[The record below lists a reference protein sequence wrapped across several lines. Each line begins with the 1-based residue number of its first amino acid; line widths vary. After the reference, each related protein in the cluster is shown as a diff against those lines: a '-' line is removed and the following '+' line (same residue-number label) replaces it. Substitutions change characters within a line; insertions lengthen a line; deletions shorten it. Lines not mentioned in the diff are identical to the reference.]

1 MSKNKS
7 YKDNKF
13 ISLILCMIFYVLAI
27 GVAIGIGIT
36 LHPLLHPILTAFVVD
51 VIATVIIFVI
61 SVFFKN
67 TSLYDPYWSL
77 IPIFLIL
84 YWLATAENFP
94 TITIRQI
101 VIIVLAVIWGGRLTF
116 NWIRS
121 WKGLNHEDW
130 RYTKFREEKP
140 SLFWFINFTG
150 LQMMPTLIVFLG
162 CVPIYYSIIST
173 STFFSVYDVIGII
186 IVLGAIII
194 ETVAD
199 EQLRNFLKTKQ
210 KGELMTKGI
219 WSVTRHPNYFGEVSF
234 WWGMFFFAISSGV
247 STLWVVVGPISMT
260 ILFLI
265 VSIPLMENRLM
276 KKYPGYNDYKSR
288 VSSFIPWFEK
298 RK

>member
-1 MSKNKS
+1 
-7 YKDNKF
+7 
-13 ISLILCMIFYVLAI
+13 MIFYVLAI
-27 GVAIGIGIT
+27 GAAIGVGIA
-36 LHPLLHPILTAFVVD
+36 LHPLLHPLLTAFIVD
-51 VIATVIIFVI
+51 VIATVIIFII

-67 TSLYDPYWSL
+67 TSLYDPYWSF
-77 IPIFLIL
+77 IPIPIVV
-84 YWLATAENFP
+84 YWLITADNYP
-94 TITIRQI
+94 TITIRQM
-101 VIIVLAVIWGGRLTF
+101 VILVLVVIWGGRLTF
-116 NWIRS
+116 NWVRG

-173 STFFSVYDVIGII
+173 STSFSVYDIIGII
-186 IVLGAIII
+186 IVLGAIIV

-247 STLWVVVGPISMT
+247 STLWVVVGPISMI

-276 KKYPGYNDYKSR
+276 KKYPSYIDYKSR
-288 VSSFIPWFEK
+288 VSSFIPWFKK
-298 RK
+298 RN

>member
-1 MSKNKS
+1 MSKDKT
-7 YKDNKF
+7 YKDNKL
-13 ISLILCMIFYVLAI
+13 ISLILCLISYTLAI
-27 GVAIGIGIT
+27 GAAIGIGIA
-36 LHPLLHPILTAFVVD
+36 LHPLLHPILTAFIVD
-51 VIATVIIFVI
+51 VIATVIIFSI

-67 TSLYDPYWSL
+67 TSLYDPYWSF
-77 IPIFLIL
+77 IPIPIIL
-84 YWLATAENFP
+84 YWLITADNYP

-101 VIIVLAVIWGGRLTF
+101 VIIAIVAIWGIRLTF
-116 NWIRS
+116 NWIRG

-162 CVPIYYSIIST
+162 CIPIYFGIIST
-173 STFFSVYDVIGII
+173 SSTFTVFDIIGII
-186 IVLGAIII
+186 IALGATIL

-199 EQLRNFLKTKQ
+199 EQLRNFVKKKQ
-210 KGELMTKGI
+210 KNEFMTKGV

-234 WWGMFFFAISSGV
+234 WWGMFFFAIANGV

-276 KKYPGYNDYKSR
+276 KKYPGYTDYKSR

-298 RK
+298 RN